1 MQCLFAVSQA
11 SAWQAV
17 GGSLCFAAKRL
28 QQGKGTFYLLQE
40 KLADE
45 NCTKHGNRTLH
56 VAPLYLR
63 KKLCKNRTA

>member
-17 GGSLCFAAKRL
+17 GRGLCFAAKRL

-63 KKLCKNRTA
+63 KKLCKNRTE